1 MTSAIENTTETPDW
15 VLCPSCGAAVY
26 GKRWERDLRVCAD
39 CGAHGPLGARA
50 RIEALLDPDGAV
62 PIGEGV
68 RSRDVLGFVDRRP
81 YPDRLADAR
90 ARTGTDDAVRCVRGT
105 IEGHPVVAAVMD
117 FAFLGGSLG
126 CAVGELIT
134 RAAEAALAERVPLLL
149 VTASGGARMQ
159 EGAYSLMQMAKTGA
173 AMARLDEAG
182 VLSVCLVTDPT
193 FGGVAASFASLADVI
208 IAEPGARM
216 GFAGRRVIEQTI
228 RQRLPESFQTAE
240 FLFERGFVD
249 IIARRPEQ
257 RAVLAGLL
265 ALGARPV
272 PGRRTSAPVRR
283 IQAAG
288 RSPGVRRDGGPVV
301 RDAARLAEQD
311 PWDLVRRAR
320 SLDRPTALD
329 YFASVFTGFRE
340 LHGDR
345 TGGDCPAIV
354 AGTARLDGRPVV
366 VVGTQKGHRPD
377 ELARR
382 NFGMATPAGYRKAR
396 RVTGLAAKLGL
407 PVVTLVDTPGAY
419 PGAAAEEQG
428 QAAVIAETI
437 RHMTT
442 LPVPVVAVLTGEGG
456 SGGALALAT
465 ANRVLGLAGA
475 TYSVISPEGCAAIL
489 WQDPAAAPAAARA
502 LGLTPASL
510 LRHGVL
516 DGVVPEPP
524 GGAGAD
530 PAAAAERLRAALAET
545 LDELA
550 PLSGDALVADRR
562 DRFRRFG
569 AAETT
574 VPEEAIR

>member
-1 MTSAIENTTETPDW
+1 M
-15 VLCPSCGAAVY
+15 
-26 GKRWERDLRVCAD
+26 
-39 CGAHGPLGARA
+39 
-50 RIEALLDPDGAV
+50 
-62 PIGEGV
+62 
-68 RSRDVLGFVDRRP
+68 
-81 YPDRLADAR
+81 
-90 ARTGTDDAVRCVRGT
+90 
-105 IEGHPVVAAVMD
+105 VAAVMD

-134 RAAEAALAERVPLLL
+134 RVAETALAERIPLLL

-159 EGAYSLMQMAKTGA
+159 EGAHSLMQMAKTSA

-182 VLSVCLVTDPT
+182 VLSVCLLTDPT
-193 FGGVAASFASLADVI
+193 YGGVAASFASLADVI

-249 IIARRPEQ
+249 IIVPRAEQ
-257 RAVLAGLL
+257 RALLAGLL
-265 ALGARPV
+265 GLGARPV
-272 PGRRTSAPVRR
+272 PERTTSAPRPAA
-283 IQAAG
+283 AAG
-288 RSPGVRRDGGPVV
+288 PRPVRQDGDPVI
-301 RDAARLAEQD
+301 RDAAQLEEPD
-311 PWDLVRRAR
+311 PWELVRRAR
-320 SLDRPTALD
+320 SLDRPTTLD
-329 YFASVFTGFRE
+329 YCASVFTGFRE

-345 TGGDCPAIV
+345 TGGDCTAIV

-382 NFGMATPAGYRKAR
+382 DFGMATPAGYRKVR

-407 PVVTLVDTPGAY
+407 PVITLVDTPGAH

-428 QAAVIAETI
+428 QAVVIAETI
-437 RHMTT
+437 RHMTA

-465 ANRVLGLAGA
+465 ADRVLALAGS

-489 WQDPAAAPAAARA
+489 WQDPAAAPVAART

-510 LRHGVL
+510 LRHGIL
-516 DGVVPEPP
+516 DGVIPEPP

-530 PAAAAERLRAALAET
+530 PAATAERLRAALVAT

-550 PLSGDALVADRR
+550 PLSGTALVADRR
-562 DRFRRFG
+562 ARFRRFG
-569 AAETT
+569 ASETT
-574 VPEEAIR
+574 VPGEGMVR